1 MTRRSSTRAQ
11 AQEFYGQMVEDDA
24 GASASLTQ
32 RDPHPSP
39 EFPPPMPNSG
49 TRVGGEREQVW
60 QAGGGETTTDLTA
73 RARALYEGSAVPV
86 REIARLAGVS
96 ERTLYKYVEKHGW
109 KKRYARVPRGLAA
122 AQANRGQGWQAT
134 AGFAPVKGAGGRF
147 VRRED
152 IGKPFAA
159 GMKALDPAGHARADA
174 ACSHA
179 AAARA
184 PRRGRCAGRA
194 LGRRERPR
202 HPRRGAGARRPRRP
216 RCRAGQQ
223 AGALAAGPVARAR
236 AGDVAQGRA
245 GVDGNDDRRV
255 GAGGACL
262 AFSRPLKREAGAPE

>member
-11 AQEFYGQMVEDDA
+11 AQEFYGQMVRDADDQ
-24 GASASLTQ
+24 ASRTKETPTLTLPLSGGGKESVAS
-32 RDPHPSP
+32 
-39 EFPPPMPNSG
+39 
-49 TRVGGEREQVW
+49 
-60 QAGGGETTTDLTA
+60 GGGETTTDLTA

-179 AAARA
+179 QQRARRAEADAQAERWADENVRAIRAVVRARDDLAAHDAARGNKPA
-184 PRRGRCAGRA
+184 RSPRDRLRERA
-194 LGRRERPR
+194 LVMSLKV
-202 HPRRGAGARRPRRP
+202 
-216 RCRAGQQ
+216 
-223 AGALAAGPVARAR
+223 ALAWMETTIGAWERA
-236 AGDVAQGRA
+236 V
-245 GVDGNDDRRV
+245 
-255 GAGGACL
+255 L
-262 AFSRPLKREAGAPE
+262 ASLSPAP